1 MLYIDFKGHKG
12 DFSNKNMDEQIK
24 RYIEKILGISV
35 QFHHW
40 RGELELPFY
49 ITERYD
55 MRLAELD
62 DIRCIFLWPKEKL
75 NQIGSLKKQIR
86 RIQMEEALPVVFVFE
101 SMDSYHRDAFIYAH
115 LPFIVAGSQLYLPF
129 MGLYLQEKYMREI
142 KTSDTFQPFTQLL
155 LFYWYYQQENCL
167 YMNDMAKILG
177 CSAMTV
183 TRAFRQLEE
192 TGLFETGKTGVQ
204 KYLKGKEE
212 RKVILKQLEDVL
224 NTPAAETVY
233 INRKELEV
241 AENAEYFFSGNSAL
255 TRMGIEAEEE
265 VPCYAVNKKTFH
277 LSGSKELLDI
287 ETQAEVQLWK
297 YDPSILGKNGLVDSL
312 SLALSFQKPVDTFLK
327 ND

>member
-1 MLYIDFKGHKG
+1 
-12 DFSNKNMDEQIK
+12 
-24 RYIEKILGISV
+24 
-35 QFHHW
+35 
-40 RGELELPFY
+40 
-49 ITERYD
+49 

-62 DIRCIFLWPKEKL
+62 DIRCIFLSPKKKL

-86 RIQMEEALPVVFVFE
+86 RIQMEESLPVVFVFDK
-101 SMDSYHRDAFIYAH
+101 MDCYHRDAFIHAH
-115 LPFIVAGSQLYLPF
+115 LPFIVVGIQLYLPF
-129 MGLYLQEKYMREI
+129 MGIYLQEKYIKEI

-167 YMNDMAKILG
+167 YMNDMVKILG

-204 KYLKGKEE
+204 KYLKGTEE
-212 RKVILKQLEDVL
+212 RNVILQQLEDGYLDLAVVSDYEGTDISERFL
-224 NTPAAETVY
+224 
-233 INRKELEV
+233 
-241 AENAEYFFSGNSAL
+241 SGNSAL
-255 TRMGIEAEEE
+255 IRIGKDAEEE

-277 LSGSKELLDI
+277 LSGSKELLNA

-297 YDPSILGKNGLVDSL
+297 YDPSILAKNGFIDPL
-312 SLALSFQKPVDTFLK
+312 SLALSFQKPADTFLK